1 MAENN
6 NALYPTINSK
16 LPVFNLN
23 NTVETNT
30 ETPKE
35 KPFVPFSVDN
45 NALYPT
51 INNKLP
57 VFNSNNLLQPN
68 IVSPTDTTPQLFLS
82 NNQLQQE
89 QKEEEDID
97 LTEDMLRKDPQWIKD
112 AKTIY
117 KERTGKPWFGSD
129 EGAARWLLY
138 DQSWMSWNFTSM
150 GKRAFEAGDWDEN
163 VSAAYLRTLNTYPE
177 SKITLRSGLMAPFA
191 MLADIPT
198 VLTGGWSMAG
208 KALGGKAAQLAMRY
222 SFKEQLKK
230 RIAELALKKYGSKE
244 IAEEISK
251 RGGKGLFKKDA
262 KKKLTKVRRR
272 VAYETGL
279 KNLEAFVPLGF
290 AYTGIWDLLSQNVRK
305 DIDPNKDDIDYIDSL
320 IAGAAGG
327 FIGAPM
333 AMIAPQIAGRFGR
346 SKFFKEALEEDIIHG
361 DAAHIDIANSSSRE
375 LLDDRLERK
384 LAKTADTKKIKG
396 IKNNVLELLKSIIT
410 PGEEV
415 LSIGGGRYSS
425 KLKAVPEAKFIEEA
439 GGRAK
444 VSELRPNTERSNVPA
459 NTYIPDEELRKGNQ
473 DTVVVQNVFGL
484 IEKEDE
490 IVAQGILGDAAK
502 SIKPDGQVLINVGP
516 QVKIK
521 GTTKKLKDPVSI
533 RDKREGQIKDKK
545 GDIDFTETIDDLK
558 PVGPKDTPMDEQGR
572 IITEQITTS
581 LGEKDLVRM
590 LLNDFRDV
598 TRKIVNGE
606 TIYIAKKPIHYTPRN
621 IPKPNS
627 KTFFQKIEPWRK
639 KYFSSTAGI
648 PKGLLDDFFSMK
660 SAQRAVGKNIEAVW
674 NKLDR
679 AMNNRWLNKEGKKF
693 TDWTAKEQEEGLE
706 LLDAALKGRTLKDTS
721 IDARDSLPIFL
732 RDSIDDMRENLYS
745 IQKQMLKDGMID
757 NETDAFGTFVQRMG
771 IRDKKGVLRAQKDE
785 DGSIIEMHIVR
796 QYEITNPSSK
806 FSSRLKNTE
815 AGRQRI
821 EEGREY
827 YRKMLLSGK
836 TIDDKAHPLNKL
848 AYEVQNLKYR
858 IDRTPLLS
866 KERIALQD
874 EYDLLMGGEKSQ
886 VDELV
891 NSFLKQYDSKNLKE
905 ISRLEGDAGF
915 ALAERLNLGPLP
927 VGTETSAGVKA
938 AFYGRKEIPPI
949 LRNLMGEYKDPFI
962 SYGDTIMKLQQNLH
976 NFAFEKE
983 IRRLVDLGKFP
994 GLKAPRIDAFG
1005 NEAAPI
1011 GFKNLGEATKLARN
1025 MSVNT
1030 KTGIPQ
1036 SGTKLP
1042 LENIQAEDVIF
1053 DAIQMGNDIAPLMN
1067 PYWKQFLKLQAMTR
1081 ISKTAYSFAAQPRN
1095 FLGAALKAIAAG
1107 NLNIPQFVH
1116 TVKVMRGIG
1125 KLNDPKLTAQLE
1137 KWAYLDITGSGAK
1150 IGSIREA
1157 LDEAST
1163 GGGLINN
1170 ERRLRKAEED
1180 LGKKAWYQA
1189 GRVNKVILDIY
1200 QSMDDMWKVYSFL
1213 NERKRYKKVL
1223 KDKMSIGG
1231 DDPSKVIK
1239 SWRTV
1244 GGERVEITVLDQYA
1258 AKMVGR
1264 HMDNYGHTSRAV
1276 KFARRLPAADF
1287 LAYKTEQVRTV
1298 RNIFETSFQDI
1309 KEGRALL
1316 DESNNKYGRAQWIQG
1331 YQRLGSII
1339 SAIGIPMGI
1348 AGGAFW
1354 NPEEAKK
1361 VILNIAGI
1369 NYKLPYS
1376 QEEAAREIAIPD
1388 YAAGDHWMELKENKD
1403 GTKKYLNLT
1412 YWDPLGPFRAPV
1424 MAAFRASQGERSL
1437 DETLKKAFDDAGSNV
1452 WGNFGP
1458 SMLAEGLFA
1467 MFFDLDQYGRKITK
1481 PGDTMSTGMKKR
1493 VWAFA
1498 KAFYP
1503 NALKEVQRIAD
1514 TTETFGEGFILPTGE
1529 RGSLTEKGG
1538 FPMGRGSAIKR
1549 GVGFPEMVVDI
1560 KTSLP
1565 TKIAPIAIRLRDAQS
1580 IFKDEL
1586 KVFKNLSEE
1595 DIIASYKKALDY
1607 EYNAM
1612 RDLSRLYVAA
1622 QAAGMDITKVWK
1634 SITNDGNMPTNF
1646 KERDVI
1652 AFVRGTYIPKI
1663 KPLSSDL
1670 FSHMHKLHTKGGV
1683 KSKIRDVQNELN
1695 EIRARYQ
1702 GAPLFEKLERET
1714 IDKPVRRQNINNKVQ
1729 SEKTLPA
1736 FNLDE
1741 LRKKQ

>member
-1 MAENN
+1 
-6 NALYPTINSK
+6 
-16 LPVFNLN
+16 
-23 NTVETNT
+23 
-30 ETPKE
+30 
-35 KPFVPFSVDN
+35 
-45 NALYPT
+45 
-51 INNKLP
+51 
-57 VFNSNNLLQPN
+57 
-68 IVSPTDTTPQLFLS
+68 
-82 NNQLQQE
+82 
-89 QKEEEDID
+89 
-97 LTEDMLRKDPQWIKD
+97 
-112 AKTIY
+112 
-117 KERTGKPWFGSD
+117 
-129 EGAARWLLY
+129 
-138 DQSWMSWNFTSM
+138 
-150 GKRAFEAGDWDEN
+150 
-163 VSAAYLRTLNTYPE
+163 
-177 SKITLRSGLMAPFA
+177 
-191 MLADIPT
+191 
-198 VLTGGWSMAG
+198 
-208 KALGGKAAQLAMRY
+208 
-222 SFKEQLKK
+222 
-230 RIAELALKKYGSKE
+230 
-244 IAEEISK
+244 
-251 RGGKGLFKKDA
+251 
-262 KKKLTKVRRR
+262 
-272 VAYETGL
+272 
-279 KNLEAFVPLGF
+279 
-290 AYTGIWDLLSQNVRK
+290 
-305 DIDPNKDDIDYIDSL
+305 
-320 IAGAAGG
+320 
-327 FIGAPM
+327 
-333 AMIAPQIAGRFGR
+333 
-346 SKFFKEALEEDIIHG
+346 
-361 DAAHIDIANSSSRE
+361 
-375 LLDDRLERK
+375 
-384 LAKTADTKKIKG
+384 
-396 IKNNVLELLKSIIT
+396 
-410 PGEEV
+410 
-415 LSIGGGRYSS
+415 
-425 KLKAVPEAKFIEEA
+425 
-439 GGRAK
+439 
-444 VSELRPNTERSNVPA
+444 
-459 NTYIPDEELRKGNQ
+459 
-473 DTVVVQNVFGL
+473 
-484 IEKEDE
+484 
-490 IVAQGILGDAAK
+490 
-502 SIKPDGQVLINVGP
+502 
-516 QVKIK
+516 
-521 GTTKKLKDPVSI
+521 
-533 RDKREGQIKDKK
+533 
-545 GDIDFTETIDDLK
+545 
-558 PVGPKDTPMDEQGR
+558 
-572 IITEQITTS
+572 
-581 LGEKDLVRM
+581 
-590 LLNDFRDV
+590 
-598 TRKIVNGE
+598 
-606 TIYIAKKPIHYTPRN
+606 
-621 IPKPNS
+621 
-627 KTFFQKIEPWRK
+627 
-639 KYFSSTAGI
+639 
-648 PKGLLDDFFSMK
+648 
-660 SAQRAVGKNIEAVW
+660 
-674 NKLDR
+674 
-679 AMNNRWLNKEGKKF
+679 
-693 TDWTAKEQEEGLE
+693 
-706 LLDAALKGRTLKDTS
+706 
-721 IDARDSLPIFL
+721 
-732 RDSIDDMRENLYS
+732 
-745 IQKQMLKDGMID
+745 
-757 NETDAFGTFVQRMG
+757 
-771 IRDKKGVLRAQKDE
+771 
-785 DGSIIEMHIVR
+785 
-796 QYEITNPSSK
+796 
-806 FSSRLKNTE
+806 
-815 AGRQRI
+815 
-821 EEGREY
+821 
-827 YRKMLLSGK
+827 
-836 TIDDKAHPLNKL
+836 
-848 AYEVQNLKYR
+848 
-858 IDRTPLLS
+858 
-866 KERIALQD
+866 
-874 EYDLLMGGEKSQ
+874 
-886 VDELV
+886 
-891 NSFLKQYDSKNLKE
+891 
-905 ISRLEGDAGF
+905 
-915 ALAERLNLGPLP
+915 
-927 VGTETSAGVKA
+927 
-938 AFYGRKEIPPI
+938 
-949 LRNLMGEYKDPFI
+949 
-962 SYGDTIMKLQQNLH
+962 MKLQQNLH

-994 GLKAPRIDAFG
+994 GLKLPRVDAFG

-1189 GRVNKVILDIY
+1189 GRVNKAILDIY

-1231 DDPSKVIK
+1231 EDPSKVIK

-1258 AKMVGR
+1258 AKMVGK

-1339 SAIGIPMGI
+1339 SAMGIPMGV

-1361 VILNIAGI
+1361 VILNIAGV

-1376 QEEAAREIAIPD
+1376 EEEAAREIAIPD

-1622 QAAGMDITKVWK
+1622 QAAGMDITEVWK

-1670 FSHMHKLHTKGGV
+1670 FSHMHKLYTKGGV

-1702 GAPLFEKLERET
+1702 GAPLFEKLEREAPVESRGTPTNTLYPT
-1714 IDKPVRRQNINNKVQ
+1714 INNKQPVFNINNLNK
-1729 SEKTLPA
+1729 E
-1736 FNLDE
+1736 E
-1741 LRKKQ
+1741 